1 MSVSVAPNSM
11 RERYVFAHGIGW
23 QAIALAAS
31 VMAQEAG
38 SKWLNHLETTLGSIS
53 WDKAN
58 KDWQNVCMIGDRIMT
73 GFRAKN
79 PRVAVTSQSIP

>member
-1 MSVSVAPNSM
+1 M

-53 WDKAN
+53 WDKAIR
-58 KDWQNVCMIGDRIMT
+58 IGRM
-73 GFRAKN
+73 FA
-79 PRVAVTSQSIP
+79 

>member
-11 RERYVFAHGIGW
+11 RERYGFAIGIGW

-38 SKWLNHLETTLGSIS
+38 SKWLNHLETR
-53 WDKAN
+53 DKAIR
-58 KDWQNVCMIGDRIMT
+58 IGRM
-73 GFRAKN
+73 FA
-79 PRVAVTSQSIP
+79 